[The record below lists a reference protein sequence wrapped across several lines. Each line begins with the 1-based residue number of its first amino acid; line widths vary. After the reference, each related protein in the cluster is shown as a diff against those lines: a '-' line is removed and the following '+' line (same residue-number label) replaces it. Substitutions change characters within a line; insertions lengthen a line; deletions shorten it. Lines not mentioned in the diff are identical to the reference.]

1 MVAEVHCLCMQHSKH
16 QIFET
21 MYRETVITWDYPLF
35 EALNFEGGAFVD
47 GLMLAISGI
56 AMWIPLYFLI
66 LYMVWRRWSW
76 RGVVAI
82 ILAVALALGAA
93 DLLAG
98 IFKHTGPLKNLW
110 ADFPARLR
118 PMFSEGLSD
127 INIPS
132 TNHGRY
138 GTVSAHA
145 ATIVSLSI
153 VSAYAVGRRWFSLL
167 MAFVALLIC
176 YSRIYLACHFPQDIL
191 LGAALGTLTA
201 LLGILFFRRV
211 AGKDKR
217 W

>member
-1 MVAEVHCLCMQHSKH
+1 MNHTS
-16 QIFET
+16 
-21 MYRETVITWDYPLF
+21 WDYPLF
-35 EALNFEGGAFVD
+35 EALNFEGGAMLD
-47 GLMLAISGI
+47 WLMSAISGTV
-56 AMWIPLYFLI
+56 MWIPLYLLI

-76 RGVVAI
+76 RGVVA
-82 ILAVALALGAA
+82 LLVAVGLALGLA

-98 IFKHTGPLKNLW
+98 IFKHSGPLKNLLP
-110 ADFPARLR
+110 DFPARLR

-127 INIPS
+127 VNIPS

-153 VSAYAVGRRWFSLL
+153 VSAYAIHRRWFSWLITV
-167 MAFVALLIC
+167 VAIVIC

-191 LGAALGTLTA
+191 LGATLGIVTA
-201 LLGILFFRRV
+201 TLGILVFRAI

>member
-1 MVAEVHCLCMQHSKH
+1 MNH
-16 QIFET
+16 T
-21 MYRETVITWDYPLF
+21 TWDYPLF
-35 EALNFEGGAFVD
+35 EALNFEGGAMLD
-47 GLMLAISGI
+47 WLMSTISGTV
-56 AMWIPLYFLI
+56 MWIPLYLLI
-66 LYMVWRRWSW
+66 LYMVWCRWSW
-76 RGVVAI
+76 RGVVA
-82 ILAVALALGAA
+82 LLVAVGLALGLA

-98 IFKHTGPLKNLW
+98 IFKHSGPLKNLLP
-110 ADFPARLR
+110 DFPARLR

-127 INIPS
+127 VNIPS

-153 VSAYAVGRRWFSLL
+153 VSAYAIHRRWFSWLITI
-167 MAFVALLIC
+167 VAILIC

-191 LGAALGTLTA
+191 LGAALGIITA
-201 LLGILFFRRV
+201 TLGILVFRAI

>member
-1 MVAEVHCLCMQHSKH
+1 MNHS
-16 QIFET
+16 
-21 MYRETVITWDYPLF
+21 TWDYPLF
-35 EALNFEGGAFVD
+35 EMLNFDGGATLD
-47 GLMLAISGI
+47 SLMSAISGI
-56 AMWIPLYFLI
+56 VMWIPLYLLI

-76 RGVVAI
+76 RGVVAL
-82 ILAVALALGAA
+82 ILAVALALGLA

-98 IFKHTGPLKNLW
+98 IFKHSGPLKNLW
-110 ADFPARLR
+110 PDFPARLR

-127 INIPS
+127 VNIPS

-153 VSAYAVGRRWFSLL
+153 ISAYAIHRRWFSWLIAL
-167 MAFVALLIC
+167 VAIAIC

-191 LGAALGTLTA
+191 LGAALGVVTA
-201 LLGILFFRRV
+201 TLGILIFRAI
-211 AGKDKR
+211 AGKNKR

>member
-1 MVAEVHCLCMQHSKH
+1 MNH
-16 QIFET
+16 T
-21 MYRETVITWDYPLF
+21 TWDYPLF
-35 EALNFEGGAFVD
+35 EALNFDGGATLD
-47 GLMLAISGI
+47 SLMSAISGI
-56 AMWIPLYFLI
+56 VMWIPLYLLI

-76 RGVVAI
+76 RGVVAL
-82 ILAVALALGAA
+82 ILAVALALGLA

-98 IFKHTGPLKNLW
+98 IFKHSGPLKNLW
-110 ADFPARLR
+110 PDFPARLR

-127 INIPS
+127 VNIPS

-153 VSAYAVGRRWFSLL
+153 ISAYAIHRRWFSWLIAL
-167 MAFVALLIC
+167 VAIAIC

-191 LGAALGTLTA
+191 LGAALGVVTA
-201 LLGILFFRRV
+201 TLGILVFRAI
-211 AGKDKR
+211 AGKNKR

>member
-1 MVAEVHCLCMQHSKH
+1 MNH
-16 QIFET
+16 T
-21 MYRETVITWDYPLF
+21 TWDYPLF
-35 EALNFEGGAFVD
+35 EMLNFDGGAILD
-47 GLMLAISGI
+47 SLMSAISGI
-56 AMWIPLYFLI
+56 VMWIPLYLLI

-76 RGVVAI
+76 RGVVAL
-82 ILAVALALGAA
+82 ILAVALALGLA

-98 IFKHTGPLKNLW
+98 IFKHSGPLKNLW
-110 ADFPARLR
+110 PDFPARLR

-127 INIPS
+127 VNIPS

-153 VSAYAVGRRWFSLL
+153 ISAYAIHRRWFSWLI
-167 MAFVALLIC
+167 AVVAIAIC

-191 LGAALGTLTA
+191 LGAALGVVTA
-201 LLGILFFRRV
+201 TLGILVFRAI
-211 AGKDKR
+211 AGKNKR

>member
-1 MVAEVHCLCMQHSKH
+1 MNH
-16 QIFET
+16 T
-21 MYRETVITWDYPLF
+21 TWDYPLF
-35 EALNFEGGAFVD
+35 EVLNFDGGATLD
-47 GLMLAISGI
+47 SLMSAISGI
-56 AMWIPLYFLI
+56 VMWIPLYLLI

-76 RGVVAI
+76 RGVVAL
-82 ILAVALALGAA
+82 ILAVALAIGLA

-98 IFKHTGPLKNLW
+98 IFKHSGPLKNLW
-110 ADFPARLR
+110 PDFPARLR

-127 INIPS
+127 VNIPS

-153 VSAYAVGRRWFSLL
+153 ISAYAIHRRWFSWLIA
-167 MAFVALLIC
+167 MVAIAIC

-191 LGAALGTLTA
+191 LGAALGVITA
-201 LLGILFFRRV
+201 TLGILVFRAIAV
-211 AGKDKR
+211 KNKR

>member
-1 MVAEVHCLCMQHSKH
+1 MNH
-16 QIFET
+16 T
-21 MYRETVITWDYPLF
+21 TWDYPLF
-35 EALNFEGGAFVD
+35 EMLNFDGGATLD
-47 GLMLAISGI
+47 SLMSAISGI
-56 AMWIPLYFLI
+56 VMWIPLYLLI

-76 RGVVAI
+76 RGVVAL
-82 ILAVALALGAA
+82 ILAVALALGLA

-98 IFKHTGPLKNLW
+98 IFKHSGPLKNLW
-110 ADFPARLR
+110 PDFPARLR

-127 INIPS
+127 VNIPS

-153 VSAYAVGRRWFSLL
+153 ISAYAIHRRWFSWLIA
-167 MAFVALLIC
+167 MVAIAIC

-191 LGAALGTLTA
+191 LGAALGVVTA
-201 LLGILFFRRV
+201 TLGILVFRAI
-211 AGKDKR
+211 AGKNKR

>member
-1 MVAEVHCLCMQHSKH
+1 MNHS
-16 QIFET
+16 
-21 MYRETVITWDYPLF
+21 TWDYPLF
-35 EALNFEGGAFVD
+35 EMLNFDGGATLD
-47 GLMLAISGI
+47 SLMSAISGI
-56 AMWIPLYFLI
+56 VMWIPLYLLI

-76 RGVVAI
+76 RGVVAL
-82 ILAVALALGAA
+82 ILAVALALGLA

-98 IFKHTGPLKNLW
+98 IFKHSGPLKNLW
-110 ADFPARLR
+110 PDFPARLR

-127 INIPS
+127 VNIPS

-153 VSAYAVGRRWFSLL
+153 ISAYAIHRRWFSWLI
-167 MAFVALLIC
+167 AVVAIAIC

-191 LGAALGTLTA
+191 LGAALGVVTA
-201 LLGILFFRRV
+201 TLGILIFRAI
-211 AGKDKR
+211 AGKNKR

>member
-1 MVAEVHCLCMQHSKH
+1 MNH
-16 QIFET
+16 T
-21 MYRETVITWDYPLF
+21 TWDYPLF
-35 EALNFEGGAFVD
+35 EMLNFDGGATLD
-47 GLMLAISGI
+47 SLMSAISGI
-56 AMWIPLYFLI
+56 VMWIPLYLLI

-76 RGVVAI
+76 RGVVALI
-82 ILAVALALGAA
+82 VAVALALGLA

-98 IFKHTGPLKNLW
+98 IFKHSGPLKNLW
-110 ADFPARLR
+110 PDFPARLR

-127 INIPS
+127 VNIPS

-153 VSAYAVGRRWFSLL
+153 ISAYAIHRRWFSWLIA
-167 MAFVALLIC
+167 MVAIAIC

-191 LGAALGTLTA
+191 LGAALGVVTA
-201 LLGILFFRRV
+201 TLGILLFRAI

>member
-1 MVAEVHCLCMQHSKH
+1 MNHP
-16 QIFET
+16 
-21 MYRETVITWDYPLF
+21 TWDYPLF
-35 EALNFEGGAFVD
+35 EMLNFDGGATLD
-47 GLMLAISGI
+47 SLMSAISGI
-56 AMWIPLYFLI
+56 VIWIPLYLLI

-76 RGVVAI
+76 RGVVAL
-82 ILAVALALGAA
+82 ILAVALALGLA

-98 IFKHTGPLKNLW
+98 IFKHSGPLKNLW
-110 ADFPARLR
+110 PDFPARLR

-127 INIPS
+127 VNIPS

-153 VSAYAVGRRWFSLL
+153 ISAYAIHRRWFSWLI
-167 MAFVALLIC
+167 AVVAIAIC

-191 LGAALGTLTA
+191 LGAALGVVTA
-201 LLGILFFRRV
+201 TLGILVFRAI
-211 AGKDKR
+211 AGKNKR

>member
-1 MVAEVHCLCMQHSKH
+1 MNHTS
-16 QIFET
+16 
-21 MYRETVITWDYPLF
+21 WDYPLF
-35 EALNFEGGAFVD
+35 EALNFEGGAMLD
-47 GLMLAISGI
+47 WLMSAISGTV
-56 AMWIPLYFLI
+56 MWIPLYLLI

-76 RGVVAI
+76 RGVVA
-82 ILAVALALGAA
+82 LLVAVGLALGLA

-98 IFKHTGPLKNLW
+98 IFKHSGPLKNLLP
-110 ADFPARLR
+110 DFPARLR

-127 INIPS
+127 VNIPS

-153 VSAYAVGRRWFSLL
+153 VSAYAIHRRWFSWLITV
-167 MAFVALLIC
+167 VAIVIC

-191 LGAALGTLTA
+191 LGAALGIVTA
-201 LLGILFFRRV
+201 TLGILVFRAIV
-211 AGKDKR
+211 GKNKR

>member
-1 MVAEVHCLCMQHSKH
+1 MNH
-16 QIFET
+16 T
-21 MYRETVITWDYPLF
+21 TWDYPLF
-35 EALNFEGGAFVD
+35 EALNFEGGAMLD
-47 GLMLAISGI
+47 WLMSAISGTV
-56 AMWIPLYFLI
+56 MWIPLYLLI

-76 RGVVAI
+76 RGVVA
-82 ILAVALALGAA
+82 LLVAVGLALGLA

-98 IFKHTGPLKNLW
+98 IFKHSGPLKNLLP
-110 ADFPARLR
+110 DFPARLR

-127 INIPS
+127 VNIPS

-153 VSAYAVGRRWFSLL
+153 VSAYAIHRRWFSWLITV
-167 MAFVALLIC
+167 VAIVIC

-191 LGAALGTLTA
+191 LGATLGVVTA
-201 LLGILFFRRV
+201 TLGILVFRAI
-211 AGKDKR
+211 AGKNKR

>member
-1 MVAEVHCLCMQHSKH
+1 MNHP
-16 QIFET
+16 
-21 MYRETVITWDYPLF
+21 TWDYPLF
-35 EALNFEGGAFVD
+35 EVLNFDGGATLD
-47 GLMLAISGI
+47 SLMSAISGI
-56 AMWIPLYFLI
+56 VMWIPLYLLI

-76 RGVVAI
+76 RGVVAL
-82 ILAVALALGAA
+82 ILAVALALGLA

-98 IFKHTGPLKNLW
+98 IFKHSGPLKDLW
-110 ADFPARLR
+110 PDFPARLR

-127 INIPS
+127 VNIPS

-153 VSAYAVGRRWFSLL
+153 ISAYAIHRRWFSWLIAL
-167 MAFVALLIC
+167 VAIAIC

-191 LGAALGTLTA
+191 LGAALGVVTA
-201 LLGILFFRRV
+201 TLGILVFRAI
-211 AGKDKR
+211 AGKNKR

>member
-1 MVAEVHCLCMQHSKH
+1 MNHP
-16 QIFET
+16 
-21 MYRETVITWDYPLF
+21 TWDYPLF
-35 EALNFEGGAFVD
+35 EVLNFDGGATLD
-47 GLMLAISGI
+47 SLMSAISGI
-56 AMWIPLYFLI
+56 VMWIPLYLLI

-76 RGVVAI
+76 RGVVAL
-82 ILAVALALGAA
+82 ILAVALALGLA

-98 IFKHTGPLKNLW
+98 IFKHSGPLKNLW
-110 ADFPARLR
+110 PDFPARLR

-127 INIPS
+127 VNIPS

-153 VSAYAVGRRWFSLL
+153 ISAYAIHRRWFSWLIA
-167 MAFVALLIC
+167 MVAIAIC

-191 LGAALGTLTA
+191 LGAALGVVTA
-201 LLGILFFRRV
+201 TLGILVFRAI
-211 AGKDKR
+211 AGKNKR

>member
-1 MVAEVHCLCMQHSKH
+1 MNHP
-16 QIFET
+16 
-21 MYRETVITWDYPLF
+21 TWDYPLF
-35 EALNFEGGAFVD
+35 EALNFDGGATLD
-47 GLMLAISGI
+47 SLMSAISGI
-56 AMWIPLYFLI
+56 VMWIPLYLLI

-76 RGVVAI
+76 RGVVAL
-82 ILAVALALGAA
+82 ILAVALALGLA

-98 IFKHTGPLKNLW
+98 IFKHSGPLKNLW
-110 ADFPARLR
+110 PDFPARLR

-127 INIPS
+127 VNIPS

-153 VSAYAVGRRWFSLL
+153 ISAYAIHRRWFSWLI
-167 MAFVALLIC
+167 AVVAIAIC

-191 LGAALGTLTA
+191 LGAALGVVTA
-201 LLGILFFRRV
+201 TLGILVFRAI
-211 AGKDKR
+211 AGKNKR

>member
-1 MVAEVHCLCMQHSKH
+1 MNHP
-16 QIFET
+16 
-21 MYRETVITWDYPLF
+21 TWDYPLF
-35 EALNFEGGAFVD
+35 EMLNFDGGATLD
-47 GLMLAISGI
+47 SLMSAISGI
-56 AMWIPLYFLI
+56 VMWIPLYLLI

-76 RGVVAI
+76 RGVVAL
-82 ILAVALALGAA
+82 ILAVALALGLA

-98 IFKHTGPLKNLW
+98 IFKHSGPLKNLW
-110 ADFPARLR
+110 PDFPARLR

-127 INIPS
+127 VNIPS

-153 VSAYAVGRRWFSLL
+153 ISAYAIHRRWFSWLI
-167 MAFVALLIC
+167 AVVAIAIC

-191 LGAALGTLTA
+191 LGAALGAVTA
-201 LLGILFFRRV
+201 TLGILVFRAI
-211 AGKDKR
+211 AGKNKK

>member
-1 MVAEVHCLCMQHSKH
+1 MNHTS
-16 QIFET
+16 
-21 MYRETVITWDYPLF
+21 WDYPLF
-35 EALNFEGGAFVD
+35 EMLNFDGGATLD
-47 GLMLAISGI
+47 SLMSAISGI
-56 AMWIPLYFLI
+56 VMWIPLYLLI

-76 RGVVAI
+76 RGVVAL
-82 ILAVALALGAA
+82 ILAVALALGLA

-98 IFKHTGPLKNLW
+98 IFKHSGPLKNLW
-110 ADFPARLR
+110 PDFPARLR

-127 INIPS
+127 VNIPS

-153 VSAYAVGRRWFSLL
+153 ISAYAIHRHWFSWLITL
-167 MAFVALLIC
+167 VAIAIC

-191 LGAALGTLTA
+191 LGAALGVVTA
-201 LLGILFFRRV
+201 TLGILVFRAI
-211 AGKDKR
+211 AGKNKR